1 MKEYKLIINGND
13 YNVVVNDIEDTVA
26 EVEVNGTPY
35 KVEID
40 KPLKKVIAFN
50 LPKPA
55 PAPVSLEGTPV
66 VAKPNTISTG
76 TVKSPLPGVVLEVYV
91 KVGDEVKSG
100 QKLLVLEA
108 MKMENTIE
116 ADRSGKVTEIH
127 TDKGA
132 SVLEGAPLVTIG

>member
-13 YNVVVNDIEDTVA
+13 YSVVINDIEDTLA

-40 KPLKKVIAFN
+40 KPMKKGIAFSA
-50 LPKPA
+50 PKPA
-55 PAPVSLEGTPV
+55 PAPVSAEGTPV
-66 VAKPNTISTG
+66 VTHQKTTSVG
-76 TVKSPLPGVVLEVYV
+76 TVKSPLPGIILEVFV
-91 KVGDEVKSG
+91 KLGDEVKSG
-100 QKLLVLEA
+100 QKLLMLEA

-127 TDKGA
+127 IDKGA